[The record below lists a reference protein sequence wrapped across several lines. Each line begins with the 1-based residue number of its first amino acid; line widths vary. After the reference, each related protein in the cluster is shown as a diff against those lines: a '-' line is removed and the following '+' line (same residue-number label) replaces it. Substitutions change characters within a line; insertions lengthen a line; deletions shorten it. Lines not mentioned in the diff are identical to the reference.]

1 VIPREL
7 AEYAESPAVYSVWP
21 PGFKRV
27 LNDRYCLML
36 GPSPYFTEV
45 QRPRLGEDVEATLA
59 EIRALVLE
67 SGHRTPMWWIG
78 ESSTPD
84 DLAELL
90 LGLGFAEPQD
100 RVNHLVALAVQVP
113 PEPGPPEIE
122 VRRVETLEDFARAS
136 EVMWDA
142 FDTAP
147 ERRQAQVERLE
158 ESFRNEQ
165 EHGTT
170 ATFLALLDGRPVA
183 MGRAAFCERGGLLFG
198 GSTLSEARG
207 RGAYRALVRAR
218 WDEAERR
225 GTPVLV
231 TQAAPSSE
239 PILRRLGFE
248 EVCRLRRLED
258 PT

>member
-1 VIPREL
+1 VIPHEL

-21 PGFKRV
+21 PGFRRV

-45 QRPRLGEDVEATLA
+45 QRPRFGEAVEETVA
-59 EIRALVLE
+59 EIRALVRE
-67 SGHRTPMWWIG
+67 TGHRTPMWWLG
-78 ESSTPD
+78 ASSTPD
-84 DLAELL
+84 DLAEQLL
-90 LGLGFAEPQD
+90 ELGFAEPQD
-100 RVNHLVALAVQVP
+100 RVNHLVALAIQEP
-113 PEPGPPEIE
+113 PEAGRAEIE

-136 EVMWDA
+136 EVMWEA

-147 ERRQAQVERLE
+147 ERRQAQLERLD
-158 ESFRNEQ
+158 ESFRSER
-165 EHGTT
+165 EHGAT

-198 GSTLSEARG
+198 GSTLPDARG

-218 WDEAERR
+218 WDEAVRR
-225 GTPVLV
+225 GVPALV